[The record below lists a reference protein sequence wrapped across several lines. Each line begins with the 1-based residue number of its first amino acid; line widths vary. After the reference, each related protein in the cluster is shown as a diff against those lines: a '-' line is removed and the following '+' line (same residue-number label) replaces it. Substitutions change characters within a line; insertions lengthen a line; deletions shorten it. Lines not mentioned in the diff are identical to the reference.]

1 VPQHPF
7 EKLYKDTATTLTIE
21 KIDTLEVKETDTVV
35 AWIKEEYEAS
45 GSPDLREPTVQFDLF
60 ENQGASITRLAHA
73 AQDKLKEI
81 DPEYKVEETER
92 LAALLLGA
100 SLIRRASQMATPPIS
115 SNPAGEAAATKRGW
129 KTLEDAIK
137 QLKVYED
144 KLVRKG
150 TAVLRKQKDLR
161 AAWEQDED
169 DGSFLD
175 AAGDVQRRLDFAA
188 QPAYKALFA
197 NTKVNAELLGEGS
210 ELYVDAMAFFR
221 GREGRDI
228 PKTRLT
234 LARDQAFTLLL
245 IALDD
250 LRPLLLDAYEN
261 NEEAQ
266 GKLEGN
272 FWKRLAKLSK
282 PRKLRKKDE
291 AKK

>member
-1 VPQHPF
+1 MPKHPF
-7 EKLYKDTATTLTIE
+7 EKLYGDNAVTLTIE

-35 AWIKEEYEAS
+35 VWIKEEYEAS

-115 SNPAGEAAATKRGW
+115 SNPTGEAAANKRGW

-150 TAVLRKQKDLR
+150 AAVLRKQKDLR
-161 AAWEQDED
+161 AAWEEDED
-169 DGSFLD
+169 DGTFLD

-250 LRPLLLDAYEN
+250 IRPLLLDAYEN

-282 PRKLRKKDE
+282 PRKPRKKDE
-291 AKK
+291 ANK

>member
-1 VPQHPF
+1 MPKNPF
-7 EKLYKDTATTLTIE
+7 ETLYGQSATKLAIE
-21 KIDTLEVKETDTVV
+21 KLDSLEVKETDTIV
-35 AWIKEEYEAS
+35 AWIKAEYEAS
-45 GSPDLREPTVQFDLF
+45 GSPEMREPTVQFDLF
-60 ENQGASITRLAHA
+60 ENQGASVTRLAHA

-81 DPEYKVEETER
+81 DPEYKPEETER
-92 LAALLLGA
+92 LAALVIGA
-100 SLIRRASQMATPPIS
+100 SLIRRASQMATPPVS
-115 SNPAGEAAATKRGW
+115 SNPEGETAAKKRGW

-137 QLKVYED
+137 HLKVYED
-144 KLVRKG
+144 KLVSKG
-150 TAVLRKQKDLR
+150 LAVLRKQKELR
-161 AAWEQDED
+161 AAWEEDED
-169 DGSFLD
+169 DGTFLD

-188 QPAYKALFA
+188 QPAYKALFT

-221 GREGRDI
+221 GREGREI

-250 LRPLLLDAYEN
+250 LRPLLLDAYED

-266 GKLEGN
+266 GKLEGS

-291 AKK
+291 VKK